1 MTYDLL
7 ALALIALAA
16 PAVLLIDSVSQWAM
30 RLALTETGRRP
41 ETLADL
47 QNTVMASE
55 TKTEVEAE
63 LEHAQ
68 AA

>member
-1 MTYDLL
+1 MDNLL
-7 ALALIALAA
+7 ILALIALAA
-16 PAVLLIDSVSQWAM
+16 PGIFLVDSFSQWAM

-41 ETLADL
+41 ETVADLAD
-47 QNTVMASE
+47 TVSASE
-55 TKTEVEAE
+55 AQPETEPD